1 MIARVS
7 GTLLSSDLDRVEVMT
22 AGGVAYLVHI
32 PLSVAESLPRPGGT
46 IELHTALVVRDD
58 GWTLYGF
65 AAAGDRALFQ
75 RLLGTTGVGPSLA
88 MNLMSALGGDRLVRA
103 IQEKDLAVLTR
114 VPRVG
119 KKLAERL
126 VLELQDKLVARGA
139 RRPVRRTNRR
149 PVGRAPM
156 RCARWWRSATRP
168 RMRRRRCSG
177 CWRTKGPA
185 DTAQLIR
192 KALSRASRSVAS
204 GVDSGMSRA
213 EITTPEVLADESVVE
228 LSLRPQRLAEFIGQG
243 QGEGRAAHLHR
254 RGACA
259 QEPLD
264 HALFFGPPGLG
275 KTTLAEL
282 VAANSA

>member
-7 GTLLSSDLDRVEVMT
+7 GTLLSSDVDRVEVMT
-22 AGGVAYLVHI
+22 DGGVAYLVHI

-65 AAAGDRALFQ
+65 AATGDRALFQ

-103 IQEKDLAVLTR
+103 IQEKDLVVLTR

-126 VLELQDKLVARGA
+126 VLELQDKLVASGGA
-139 RRPVRRTNRR
+139 ASRAADKPAPGPLGADAVRALVALGYQVTDAEKA
-149 PVGRAPM
+149 VLGVLEDE
-156 RCARWWRSATRP
+156 
-168 RMRRRRCSG
+168 
-177 CWRTKGPA
+177 GPA

-192 KALSRASRSVAS
+192 KALARVSK
-204 GVDSGMSRA
+204 
-213 EITTPEVLADESVVE
+213 
-228 LSLRPQRLAEFIGQG
+228 
-243 QGEGRAAHLHR
+243 
-254 RGACA
+254 RG
-259 QEPLD
+259 
-264 HALFFGPPGLG
+264 
-275 KTTLAEL
+275 
-282 VAANSA
+282 

>member
-65 AAAGDRALFQ
+65 AAAGDRTLFQ

-103 IQEKDLAVLTR
+103 IQEKDLVVLTR

-126 VLELQDKLVARGA
+126 VLELQDKLVAPGGA
-139 RRPVRRTNRR
+139 ASRAADKPAPSGPGADAVRALVALGYQVTDAEKA
-149 PVGRAPM
+149 VLGVLEDE
-156 RCARWWRSATRP
+156 
-168 RMRRRRCSG
+168 
-177 CWRTKGPA
+177 GPA

-192 KALSRASRSVAS
+192 KALARVSK
-204 GVDSGMSRA
+204 
-213 EITTPEVLADESVVE
+213 
-228 LSLRPQRLAEFIGQG
+228 
-243 QGEGRAAHLHR
+243 
-254 RGACA
+254 RG
-259 QEPLD
+259 
-264 HALFFGPPGLG
+264 
-275 KTTLAEL
+275 
-282 VAANSA
+282 